1 MAHISTFDR
10 TDVVISNAALST
22 SVWDLESTL
31 NLSKQDDSSFFIKAN
46 AASYRSENSE
56 LSSASHTSGEDPVS
70 PPSND
75 TL

>member
-31 NLSKQDDSSFFIKAN
+31 NLSKQDDSSFFMKAN

-56 LSSASHTSGEDPVS
+56 FSSASHTSGEDPVG

-75 TL
+75 TV